1 MQTPAGHRENIHGAF
16 REIGVGVMLGSNGSV
31 GPQLVTQD
39 FGFRYDTKPFVT
51 GVVYRDLNGNGF
63 YDLGEGIGGVTV
75 TVAGSDFYAVTAPS
89 GGYSAPVPA
98 DGSYTVTFSGG
109 GFATNQQ
116 TAVVSGGN
124 NVKVDYLAS
133 ATEPAP
139 TPTPIPTATATP
151 AVTATPKPTATPQ
164 PTTTPEPTATPTSSP
179 TTAATVLGNIST
191 RSFVG
196 TGANALIGG
205 FIVTGTQPKKVIV
218 RAIGPS
224 LTLADKLLDPTL
236 DLHNSAGSTIA
247 SNDNWSES
255 ANKQEIVASTIAP
268 SDRRESAIVAT
279 LAPGSYTAVVSGT
292 NQTTGSAI
300 VEIYDLDRS
309 ANSQL
314 ANISTRALVQ
324 GGDHALIGGLILLGD
339 SPTRVLIRAIGP
351 SLGLAGALADPTLEL
366 HDRNGALL
374 MSNNDWRTTQQ
385 NEIIATT
392 IPPTDA
398 REAALI
404 TTLQPAAYTAIVR
417 GANNTTGIAIIEA
430 YALQ

>member
-1 MQTPAGHRENIHGAF
+1 LPT
-16 REIGVGVMLGSNGSV
+16 
-31 GPQLVTQD
+31 
-39 FGFRYDTKPFVT
+39 
-51 GVVYRDLNGNGF
+51 
-63 YDLGEGIGGVTV
+63 
-75 TVAGSDFYAVTAPS
+75 TVAT
-89 GGYSAPVPA
+89 
-98 DGSYTVTFSGG
+98 
-109 GFATNQQ
+109 
-116 TAVVSGGN
+116 
-124 NVKVDYLAS
+124 L
-133 ATEPAP
+133 
-139 TPTPIPTATATP
+139 
-151 AVTATPKPTATPQ
+151 
-164 PTTTPEPTATPTSSP
+164 
-179 TTAATVLGNIST
+179 LGNIST

-255 ANKQEIVASTIAP
+255 ANKQEIIASTIAP
-268 SDRRESAIVAT
+268 SDPRESAIVAT

-292 NQTTGSAI
+292 NQTSGSAI

-314 ANISTRALVQ
+314 ANISTRARVQ
-324 GGDHALIGGLILLGD
+324 GGDHALIGGLILLGE
-339 SPTRVLIRAIGP
+339 SPAKVLIRAIGP
-351 SLGLAGALADPTLEL
+351 SLDFAGALADPTLEL

-385 NEIIATT
+385 TEIIATT
-392 IPPTDA
+392 IPPTND

-430 YALQ
+430 YALP